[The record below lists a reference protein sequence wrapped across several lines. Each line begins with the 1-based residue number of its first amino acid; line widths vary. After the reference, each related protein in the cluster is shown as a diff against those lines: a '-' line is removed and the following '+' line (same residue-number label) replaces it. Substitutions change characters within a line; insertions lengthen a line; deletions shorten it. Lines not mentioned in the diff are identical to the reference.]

1 MMKFLKSIALLLAI
15 LLCVTACGGTKT
27 SKTDT
32 PDEPLATSAV
42 SPSATPEEPAQTGNG
57 IPDATTTKQPTKAGE
72 TYQSTGIYLGM
83 ADNNL
88 LVVIEANP
96 EDGRPEK
103 SYKTASDL
111 DLDKLGI
118 TEGTAVDI
126 TYTVDNDGVKQL
138 KTITPKK

>member
-1 MMKFLKSIALLLAI
+1 MKFLKSIALLLAI
-15 LLCVTACGGTKT
+15 LLCVTACGTQTKT
-27 SKTDT
+27 NTDT
-32 PDEPLATSAV
+32 PEPPITEAT
-42 SPSATPEEPAQTGNG
+42 PTPEETPEAPQQTGSG
-57 IPDATTTKQPTKAGE
+57 IPDATTAKQPTKEGE
-72 TYQSTGIYLGM
+72 TYKSTGIYLGM

-111 DLDKLGI
+111 NLEKLGI